1 MLLVILTA
9 IALIQTGEFLQSGE
23 AQNLCHGVLYEDHMS
38 HFLNTFHEVYKFGVE
53 AQTLYSF
60 IST

>member
-23 AQNLCHGVLYEDHMS
+23 AQNLCHGVKEDHTS
-38 HFLNTFHEVYKFGVE
+38 HFLNTFHEVYKFGLE
-53 AQTLYSF
+53 AQTVCSF